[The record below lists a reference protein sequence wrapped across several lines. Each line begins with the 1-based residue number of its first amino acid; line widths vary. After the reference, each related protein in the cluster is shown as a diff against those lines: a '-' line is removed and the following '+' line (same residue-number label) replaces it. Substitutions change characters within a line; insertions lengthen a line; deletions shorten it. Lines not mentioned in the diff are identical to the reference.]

1 MQKIFAALVL
11 FFAALQIQA
20 QPNDQAERIAG
31 FTRMYGIVR
40 YFHPSDAAQEID
52 WNRFVLYSIQE
63 LQNVKT
69 DAEYQQTLL
78 KLFEPITT
86 GLSIHKDT
94 PTEAPEKETDKG
106 LLVAWQHSGPGVH
119 NFAGSDT
126 YASQRTNRPLKKTVI
141 SGPAAIVQSID
152 ATPYRGK
159 TVRLAA
165 LARAEVSSDQAGAAL
180 VLRIDLPKGYGF
192 FDNMEG
198 RLIRNAQWQEY
209 SIEGP
214 VAENA
219 VSIFIG
225 VKAQNGGV
233 NAGFD
238 DVRLSVQNG
247 DGKWEAIPVKNP
259 GFETDEGWMPTGPA
273 VQFAKM
279 DQADT
284 KPPQG
289 KQWMKINVPA
299 EFSPEP
305 IKLGPPKWMPPYN
318 VPLSAGFS
326 SSVPIVLNDEAAKIT
341 TEQST
346 ALASLKQEMN
356 SMRVSQDT
364 ILADVVVAWAVLR
377 HFYPYWD
384 VVNVNWDERL
394 IPLLELAL
402 NGNGTCETHSTVLR
416 KLFSEIRDG
425 HAQFYKPNNT
435 LALIPIAARFI
446 EGKIV
451 VVASST
457 NDMSVGDVIQTIDGQ
472 SAQEWFSQ
480 ERELVSGSEARRDSW
495 TIPSFLLTRPQ
506 GTTVRLTVESKDG
519 TQKNVALSYTKRT
532 VVNESR
538 PDEITELH
546 PGIWYVDLTRA
557 SGESIQTKL
566 TNLARAKGVIFD
578 LRGYPTDA
586 AVSLLTHLIDAPEN
600 DRWMHIPHYLAPA
613 APPAGWDDVGW
624 DLKPEKPAIAKNR
637 VFLTDGR
644 AISYAESIMGYVKD
658 KKLATIIGS
667 TTAGTNGDVVMVELP
682 SGTRFWFTGLKVT
695 HHDGTSRFHLLGI
708 EPDKVV
714 KQTLAGIRAGRDEVL
729 ESAVDHLQN
738 R

>member
-11 FFAALQIQA
+11 LFAAVQIQA
-20 QPNDQAERIAG
+20 QPNVQAERIAG
-31 FTRMYGIVR
+31 FTRLYGIVR

-63 LQNVKT
+63 LQKVKT

-86 GLSIHKDT
+86 GLIIHAGNSSD
-94 PTEAPEKETDKG
+94 AVEKEMDNG
-106 LLVAWQHSGPGVH
+106 LLVAWQHSGPGIH

-126 YASQRTNRPLKKTVI
+126 YVSQRTNRPLQKTVVT
-141 SGPAAIVQSID
+141 GPAALVQSID

-159 TVRLAA
+159 KVRLAA
-165 LARAEVSSDQAGAAL
+165 FARGEVSSDQAGAAL
-180 VLRIDLPKGYGF
+180 VLRIDLPNGFGF

-198 RLIRNAQWQEY
+198 HLIRNPQWQEY

-214 VAENA
+214 VDGNA

-238 DVRLSVQNG
+238 DVRLSVLNG
-247 DGKWEAIPVKNP
+247 DGKWETIPVKNP
-259 GFETDEGWMPTGPA
+259 GFETDEGWTQTGPA

-279 DQADT
+279 DRDDS

-289 KQWMKINVPA
+289 KHWMKINVPA

-305 IKLGPPKWMPPYN
+305 IKLGPPKWIPPYD
-318 VPLSAGFS
+318 VPLSAGLS
-326 SSVPIVLNDEAAKIT
+326 ASVPIVLNDESAKIT
-341 TEQST
+341 TEQSK
-346 ALASLKQEMN
+346 ALASLKEQMN
-356 SMRVSQDT
+356 SLPVAQDT
-364 ILADVVVAWAVLR
+364 LLADVAVAWATLR

-384 VVNVNWDERL
+384 AANVNWDERL
-394 IPLLELAL
+394 VPLLELAL
-402 NGNGTCETHSTVLR
+402 NGNRTCESHSTVLQ
-416 KLFSEIRDG
+416 KLLSEIKDG
-425 HAQFYKPNNT
+425 HAQFYEPNV
-435 LALIPIAARFI
+435 LLGILPIAARFI

-457 NDMSVGDVIQTIDGQ
+457 NDISAGDVIQTIDGQ

-480 ERELVSGSEARRDSW
+480 ERELLSGSEAWRDFM
-495 TIPSFLLTRPQ
+495 TIPRFLQTGPKDAP
-506 GTTVRLTVESKDG
+506 VRLTIEGKDG
-519 TQKNVALSYTKRT
+519 TQKNITLSYTEKKRA
-532 VVNESR
+532 NELR

-557 SGESIQTKL
+557 SEESLQTKL
-566 TNLARAKGVIFD
+566 PNLARAKGAIFD

-586 AVSLLTHLIDAPEN
+586 AVSLLTHLIDAPEK

-613 APPAGWDDVGW
+613 VPPAGWDDIGW
-624 DLKPEKPAIAKNR
+624 DLKPEKPAITKNR
-637 VFLTDGR
+637 VFLTDGG
-644 AISYAESIMGYVKD
+644 AISYAESIMGYIKD

-682 SGTRFWFTGLKVT
+682 SGIRFWFTGLKVT

-708 EPDKVV
+708 EPDQVV
-714 KQTLAGIRAGRDEVL
+714 KPTLAGIRAGRDEVL
-729 ESAVDHLQN
+729 ESAVEYLQKH
-738 R
+738 